1 MGDYGNAM
9 ARNPDAGVQSRSKG
23 QIRAEVIQQK
33 LIAQSHVTGL
43 TSNLLKLFEPRPP
56 LEYKQPIEKSRPPA
70 YTGIAQFV
78 SQFAEPG
85 DPEYAHPFTK
95 GETRAEKKARICQLK
110 LEQGAAKVA
119 EELQKCKFFLKAH
132 SPFVSDN
139 SYSIVINLI
148 SFFETFADDPQSDP
162 NATGDP
168 YKTLFVA
175 GLNYETPEHRIKKVF
190 EAYGPIKRVSIC
202 VKFYCNLHQPGILDP
217 TFYSNC
223 VDVVLDFNTHFEALH
238 IQALQVRLVTDKE
251 TGKPRGYAFVEFAH
265 TRDMKNAYK
274 HADGIK
280 LDNKR
285 LLVDVERGRT
295 VPNWRPRRLGGGIG
309 SSRISGEGADQ
320 KRAAREQQLV
330 GRHRSEEPRRGD
342 HHADRNLEK
351 SRKRV
356 RERDQDERTREH
368 ALDRMRDREPR
379 GERSSHRD
387 RGKTLDKDQE
397 RGRERGRGRDH
408 DSSRHDREKH
418 RDHGR
423 RYDRGERAQ
432 GHSHNR
438 HRDRGHLHEWGAYSN
453 DEPRHERNMGGSGQD
468 RGYNE
473 QRKSHDAYGYGQDGD
488 GLGHETKYSTQH
500 KHGYR
505 QEDLYSKMAE
515 AGPISTEPVA
525 LEEGEA

>member
-1 MGDYGNAM
+1 MKRLLRSNICCC
-9 ARNPDAGVQSRSKG
+9 VQ
-23 QIRAEVIQQK
+23 
-33 LIAQSHVTGL
+33 
-43 TSNLLKLFEPRPP
+43 
-56 LEYKQPIEKSRPPA
+56 
-70 YTGIAQFV
+70 
-78 SQFAEPG
+78 
-85 DPEYAHPFTK
+85 
-95 GETRAEKKARICQLK
+95 AEKKARICQLK

-148 SFFETFADDPQSDP
+148 SFFKTFADDPRSDP
-162 NATGDP
+162 DATGDP

-202 VKFYCNLHQPGILDP
+202 GKFQYRSDRMLSSTVICTNLGFWTPPFTQAVLMLYWISILILKLY
-217 TFYSNC
+217 TYKWHSFMSSSQYSSLYLWKTPNY
-223 VDVVLDFNTHFEALH
+223 DHG
-238 IQALQVRLVTDKE
+238 ALQIRLMTDKE
-251 TGKPRGYAFVEFAH
+251 TGKPRRYAFVEFAH

-356 RERDQDERTREH
+356 RERDQDERTGEH
-368 ALDRMRDREPR
+368 ALDQMRDREPR

-387 RGKTLDKDQE
+387 HGKTLDKDQE
-397 RGRERGRGRDH
+397 RGRERDRGRDH
-408 DSSRHDREKH
+408 DRSRHDREKH

-438 HRDRGHLHEWGAYSN
+438 HRDRGHLHEWGAYSD
-453 DEPRHERNMGGSGQD
+453 DEPRHERNMAGSGQD

-473 QRKSHDAYGYGQDGD
+473 QRKSHDAYGYG
-488 GLGHETKYSTQH
+488 LGPETKYSTQH